1 MKCYLSEP
9 IAQSAYE
16 RLASR
21 CEIVDTFDHP
31 EQLDAII
38 VRRARV
44 TGDVIRRA
52 TRLKIIS
59 MHGVGLDTI
68 DVSCARA
75 CGVPVVNVPGES
87 AESVAELA
95 VSFMLALAR
104 RHKTIDRGLRSGSFS
119 HFGDPAMMGTE
130 VFGKRVGLVGG
141 GRIAT
146 HIAQIMSS
154 AFSAECLCYDP
165 TKSAPELAARG
176 MRKVDDLA
184 ELFAQA
190 DFVSV
195 NMPLLPSTRN
205 MINAEVLAA
214 ANPQLILVNTAR
226 GGIVDEDALY
236 EALVHGRIRA
246 AASDVFASEP
256 PSPESPLLNLD
267 NFIATLHVGGST
279 TEALERVSNAAVDHV
294 LEALDAAASC
304 AGAA

>member
-1 MKCYLSEP
+1 MQCYLSEP
-9 IAQSAYE
+9 IAPGAYK
-16 RLASR
+16 RLAAR
-21 CEIVDTFDHP
+21 CEIVDDFDHP

-44 TGDVIRRA
+44 TGDVIRHA
-52 TRLKIIS
+52 TKLKIIS

-68 DVSCARA
+68 DVAAARA

-104 RHKTIDRGLRSGSFS
+104 KHKSIDRGLREGRFS

-141 GRIAT
+141 GRIACR
-146 HIAQIMSS
+146 IAHIMSC

-165 TKSAPELAARG
+165 AKPAANLAERG
-176 MRKVDDLA
+176 MQKVETLA
-184 ELFAQA
+184 ELFAEA

-195 NMPLLPSTRN
+195 NVPLLPSTRN
-205 MINAEVLAA
+205 MIDTQVLAA
-214 ANPQLILVNTAR
+214 ANPNLILVNTAR

-236 EALVHGRIRA
+236 QALVEGRIRA

-256 PSPESPLLNLD
+256 PAPESPLLALD

-279 TEALERVSNAAVDHV
+279 DEALERVSNAAVDHV
-294 LEALDAAASC
+294 FEALGLATASAVAA
-304 AGAA
+304 